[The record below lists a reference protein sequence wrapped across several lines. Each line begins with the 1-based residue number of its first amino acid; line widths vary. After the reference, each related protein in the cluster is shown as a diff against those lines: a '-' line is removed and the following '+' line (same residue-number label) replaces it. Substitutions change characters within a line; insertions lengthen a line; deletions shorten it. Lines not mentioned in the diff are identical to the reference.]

1 MKIYNKNLQW
11 KFADLLK
18 CFRKSINEGY
28 LPENWYERKNISGS
42 ELIMIESGTR
52 IAFTS
57 DCVICY
63 RKINSWKYVHE
74 QIWTDNEGM
83 WFSDHH
89 GKYIE
94 DGYEYYAKIYGRN
107 GSYMD
112 YFFDDDVVE
121 FRGDYYFENTIGS
134 FDIVQCYE
142 TDEYCY
148 SGDLYYWESDGYYH
162 NYEEEDEED
171 ESIFSYHSVPR
182 HFYPIKTASIGFEV
196 EKNGFPMTQMCKED
210 IRDTTNW
217 IIESD
222 GSVSSGFEL
231 VSPTYDINDTEK
243 ILEDFEVL
251 KEYINVNDTSNSG
264 GHINYGIKYLSDVEI
279 IEQIRAFIPIIY
291 SMYYKRIGNTYCGAK
306 KTKELNLDKYQS
318 IRLRGNYVEFRIIRA
333 VESLDQLIWRFR
345 FFQFMTEMRGVTFSK
360 LVLTM
365 ANKKHPLTQH
375 MMKVYGNDSYK
386 KMLRR
391 AIKYNEQFNEQTLSQ
406 SVLNYISKKLANIA

>member
-1 MKIYNKNLQW
+1 MKIYNKPNW
-11 KFADLLK
+11 TFAQLLRF
-18 CFRKSINEGY
+18 FRKSINEGY

-42 ELIMIESGTR
+42 ELIVIESETR

-74 QIWTDNEGM
+74 EIWTDNEGM
-83 WFSDHH
+83 WWSDHH

-94 DGYEYYAKIYGRN
+94 DGYEYCAKIYGRN
-107 GSYMD
+107 GAYMD

-121 FRGDYYFENTIGS
+121 FRGDYYFEQTIGS

-142 TDEYCY
+142 TDEYYY
-148 SGDLYYWESDGYYH
+148 SGDLYYWESDGNYH

-171 ESIFSYHSVPR
+171 EPIYSYHSVPR

-196 EKNGFPMTQMCKED
+196 EKNGFPMTQMLKED

-231 VSPTYDINDTEK
+231 VSPTYDINDTER
-243 ILEDFEVL
+243 ILSDFEVL
-251 KEYINVNDTSNSG
+251 KEYINVKDTSNSG

-279 IEQIRAFIPIIY
+279 IDQIRAFIPIIY
-291 SMYYKRIGNTYCGAK
+291 AMYHKRIGNTYCGAK

-333 VESLDQLIWRFR
+333 VESLDQLVWRFR
-345 FFQFMTEMRGVTFSK
+345 FFQFMTEMRGISFSK

-365 ANKKHPLTQH
+365 ANKKHPFAQH
-375 MMKVYGNDSYK
+375 MMKVYGNDNYK

-406 SVLNYISKKLANIA
+406 SVLNYITKKLANIA

>member
-1 MKIYNKNLQW
+1 MIIINKPNW
-11 KFADLLK
+11 TFSELLN
-18 CFRKSINEGY
+18 CFKKSIYEGY
-28 LPENWYERKNISGS
+28 LPEDWYKEKWKRDV
-42 ELIMIESGTR
+42 ELIVIESGTR
-52 IAFTS
+52 ISFKR
-57 DCVICY
+57 DCVQCY
-63 RKINSWKYVHE
+63 KSLTRWTWVNE
-74 QIWTDNEGM
+74 EIWTENEDM
-83 WFSDHH
+83 YYSDYH
-89 GKYIE
+89 GKYIHE
-94 DGYEYYAKIYGRN
+94 AHGYYAKIYGRN
-107 GSYMD
+107 GAYMD

-148 SGDLYYWESDGYYH
+148 SGDLYYWESDGNYH
-162 NYEEEDEED
+162 NYEEEEEED
-171 ESIFSYHSVPR
+171 EPIYSYHSIPR

-222 GSVSSGFEL
+222 GSVGDGFEL
-231 VSPTYDINDTEK
+231 VSPTYDINDSER
-243 ILEDFEVL
+243 ILKDFETL
-251 KEYINVNDTSNSG
+251 KEYINVNNTSNSG

-291 SMYYKRIGNTYCGAK
+291 AMYHKRIGNTYCGAK
-306 KTKELNLDKYQS
+306 KTKELNSDKYQS

-333 VESLDQLIWRFR
+333 VESLNQLVWRFR
-345 FFQFMTEMRGVTFSK
+345 FFQFMTEMRGISFSK

-375 MMKVYGNDSYK
+375 MMKVYGNNSYK

>member
-1 MKIYNKNLQW
+1 MKIYNKNPQW

-18 CFRKSINEGY
+18 CFRKSINDGY
-28 LPENWYERKNISGS
+28 LPENWYERKNHSGS

-83 WFSDHH
+83 WWSDHH

-94 DGYEYYAKIYGRN
+94 DGYEYYARIYGRN
-107 GSYMD
+107 GGYMD
-112 YFFDDDVVE
+112 YFFEDDVIK
-121 FRGDYYFENTIGS
+121 FRGDYYFEQTIGS

-142 TDEYCY
+142 TDEYYY
-148 SGDLYYWESDGYYH
+148 SSDLYYWESDGNYH
-162 NYEEEDEED
+162 NYEEEEEED
-171 ESIFSYHSVPR
+171 EPIYSYHSIPR

-231 VSPTYDINDTEK
+231 VSPTYDINDTER
-243 ILEDFEVL
+243 ILSDFEVL
-251 KEYINVNDTSNSG
+251 KEYINVKDTSNSG

-291 SMYYKRIGNTYCGAK
+291 AMYHKRIGNTYCGAK

-333 VESLDQLIWRFR
+333 VESLNQLVWRFR
-345 FFQFMTEMRGVTFSK
+345 FFQFMTEMRGISFSK

-406 SVLNYISKKLANIA
+406 SVLNYISKKLASIA